1 MSLTLIQSSTFVST
15 GFGKSIALPA
25 GADFFRAVNLTQAA
39 TTQATGRGVEFE
51 WYVGATAQDTALMT
65 SKTNSTNALNMSV
78 TSSGGFTYVPSTPP
92 TGAPLTGT
100 TISQASSAV
109 ATVANTYQ
117 NGERVRIYNVVG
129 MKQISGMAFTISAA
143 VSTSFSLPGLDS
155 SGFAAGATAFQVRK
169 IALFEEMLP
178 EYLFI
183 TNISQAT
190 QAVVKVSTLHDYVAG
205 MQIRL
210 DIPSTY
216 GMSQAD
222 GLTVLI
228 KSVTD
233 YTLTVDLDTSG
244 FDAFAFPASDASVNQ
259 VRFATLAPSGQ
270 KAYYDA
276 VNNVQYGYN
285 VQEAPFRSTYQQP
298 FMYLASGALSP
309 AGSAGDVIVWQA
321 FKNGG

>member
-1 MSLTLIQSSTFVST
+1 MATVIQSGSFVST
-15 GFGKSIALPA
+15 GLGKKITLPA
-25 GADFFRAVNLTQAA
+25 GSDGFRVVNLTQAS

-51 WYVGATAQDTALMT
+51 WFFGVTPQDGALLT
-65 SKTNSTNALNMSV
+65 SKTNSTDALNLTSV
-78 TSSGGFTYVPSTPP
+78 TSGGFTYVPSTPP
-92 TGAPLTGT
+92 PTAPLTGT

-109 ATVANTYQ
+109 ATVTNTYS
-117 NGERVRIYNVVG
+117 NGDRVRIYGVVG
-129 MKQISGMAFTISAA
+129 MRQISGMAFTISAA
-143 VSTSFSLPGLDS
+143 ASTSFSLPGLDS
-155 SGFAAGATAFQVRK
+155 SGFAAAATAFKVRK
-169 IALFEEMLP
+169 IAEFEDMLP

-183 TNISQAT
+183 TGITQAT

-205 MQIRL
+205 MKFRF

-222 GLTVLI
+222 GLSVTIV
-228 KSVTD
+228 SVTD

-244 FDAFAFPASDASVNQ
+244 FDAFAFPTSASSVNQ
-259 VRFATLAPSGQ
+259 SRFATLAPDGQ

-276 VNNVQYGYN
+276 VNDVQYGYN

-298 FMYLASGALSP
+298 YMYLAAGALSP
-309 AGSAGDVIVWQA
+309 AGSTSDVIVWES